1 MIRFHTL
8 AVALALACFGC
19 SDSVTSVHPTRAA
32 AQPDIDR
39 GWIPPVLPAS
49 ATQIRETH
57 DLDTNAGHGTFA
69 FAASDA
75 EQFRA
80 ALVPLAPGQP
90 LRTQH
95 VSRSEFER
103 RGYSF
108 YKHGDF
114 DIAVD
119 WSRRVGEFWLR
130 YSR

>member
-8 AVALALACFGC
+8 AAVLALTCISC
-19 SDSVTSVHPTRAA
+19 SESVTSVHPTRVD

-57 DLDTNAGHGTFA
+57 DLDTNVGHGTFA
-69 FAASDA
+69 FGAFDA
-75 EQFRA
+75 GQFRA
-80 ALVPLAPGQP
+80 ALLPLAPGQP
-90 LRTQH
+90 LRTH
-95 VSRSEFER
+95 AVPRSEFER

-108 YKHGDF
+108 YTHGDF

>member
-8 AVALALACFGC
+8 AAVLAFICSGC
-19 SDSVTSVHPTRAA
+19 SDSATSVHPTRVA
-32 AQPDIDR
+32 AQADIDR

-57 DLDTNAGHGTFA
+57 DLDTNVGHGTFV
-69 FAASDA
+69 FGVSDA
-75 EQFRA
+75 DQFRA
-80 ALVPLAPGQP
+80 ALVPLPVAQP
-90 LRTQH
+90 VRARR
-95 VSRSEFER
+95 VSRTEFES

-108 YKHGDF
+108 YTHGDF
-114 DIAVD
+114 DIVVD

>member
-8 AVALALACFGC
+8 AAVLALTCFSC
-19 SDSVTSVHPTRAA
+19 NDSVMSVHPTRVG

-57 DLDTNAGHGTFA
+57 DLDTNVGHGTFA
-69 FAASDA
+69 FGASDA
-75 EQFRA
+75 GQFRA
-80 ALVPLAPGQP
+80 ALLPLAPGQP
-90 LRTQH
+90 IRTH
-95 VSRSEFER
+95 AVPRSEFER

-108 YKHGDF
+108 YVHGDF

-130 YSR
+130 YAR